1 VRYQA
6 FRWATAAGLN
16 LATQPKVLLESG
28 NMRNPGDARL
38 LTSTRF
44 QQAEARAIVAAMITF
59 LGR

>member
-1 VRYQA
+1 VTYQV
-6 FRWATAAGLN
+6 FRWGTAGLN

-28 NMRNPGDARL
+28 NMRNGRDARL

-44 QQAEARAIVAAMITF
+44 QRAEPRAIEAAMITF